1 MARLKATQLQR
12 GDMVSIRGDIRE
24 IKDIRHLE
32 TSHGTELVLVFKT
45 GSSLRLQSTDEVQTS
60 LHWRQLRR

>member
-1 MARLKATQLQR
+1 
-12 GDMVSIRGDIRE
+12 MVSIRGDIRE
-24 IKDIRHLE
+24 IKAIRNIE

-45 GSSLRLQSTDEVQTS
+45 GSSLRLQPTDEVQTS